1 MRREEGSASLVMLA
15 VIGALLA
22 MTVAVAAVGQ
32 YLVALGSAQTAAD
45 AAALAAAPVTF
56 RPFGATGTARE
67 EAVRFAGENSAELLA
82 CSCGHDAG
90 WAPRE
95 VEVRVGRE
103 VRLVLFGTRRVE
115 AVGRAEFAPAL
126 LLQAAPE
133 G

>member
-1 MRREEGSASLVMLA
+1 MLA
-15 VIGALLA
+15 VVGALLA
-22 MTVAVAAVGQ
+22 VGIAVAAVGQ

-56 RPFGATGTARE
+56 RPFGATGSARE
-67 EAVRFAGENSAELLA
+67 EAARFAVENSAELLG
-82 CSCGHDAG
+82 CSCPHDAG

-103 VRLVLFGTRRVE
+103 VRLVLFGIRRVE

-126 LLQAAPE
+126 LLEAVP
-133 G
+133 